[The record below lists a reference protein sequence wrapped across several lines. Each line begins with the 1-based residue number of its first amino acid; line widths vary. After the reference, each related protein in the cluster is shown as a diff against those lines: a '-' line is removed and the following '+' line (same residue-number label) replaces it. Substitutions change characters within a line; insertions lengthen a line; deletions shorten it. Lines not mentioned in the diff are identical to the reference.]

1 MIIKVRGKSVRQK
14 MISNINNN
22 QFSRTSLTTSTSSSS
37 SSGIINGTN
46 ILNSH
51 ANNNKTSADNKNF
64 SLDNGFS
71 IYNKNIDFYESF
83 AAAKDVDD
91 VKMKQGHEE
100 NESSRTLVSI
110 NNNHSKNNNSTIINN
125 NNNIV
130 DSSSSH
136 QKLNNL
142 TNNNNTFKSTP
153 STTLISDLN
162 NLHNYSKSPN
172 AIENKPNTKTQHDRV
187 STNGKKG
194 SRAQVEEILLLRQDT
209 HEDDDD
215 DDEDTPMPLP
225 NVEIKTEEI
234 FGDEKMPD
242 HHARRPMNAFLIFCK
257 RHRSIVRDRHP
268 NLENRSITKI
278 LGDWWA
284 NLDKEQKQCFT
295 ELAKMVSLFTFLS

>member
-1 MIIKVRGKSVRQK
+1 

-22 QFSRTSLTTSTSSSS
+22 QFGRTSLTTSTSSSS
-37 SSGIINGTN
+37 SSGIINGKN

-51 ANNNKTSADNKNF
+51 ANNSKTSSVNNNF

-71 IYNKNIDFYESF
+71 IYNRNIDFYESF

-100 NESSRTLVSI
+100 NENSRTLVSI

-125 NNNIV
+125 NNNNIIN
-130 DSSSSH
+130 SSSSH
-136 QKLNNL
+136 QKN
-142 TNNNNTFKSTP
+142 TNNNNNFKSTP
-153 STTLISDLN
+153 ATTLISDLN

-172 AIENKPNTKTQHDRV
+172 AIENKPNHNKSQNDK
-187 STNGKKG
+187 SSNSKKG
-194 SRAQVEEILLLRQDT
+194 SRVQLEEILVLHQDNKNNEKNNED
-209 HEDDDD
+209 EDDGLN
-215 DDEDTPMPLP
+215 PSQSHVP
-225 NVEIKTEEI
+225 IKNEEI
-234 FGDEKMPD
+234 CGDEKMPD

-284 NLDKEQKQCFT
+284 NLDKEEKQCFT
-295 ELAKMVSLFTFLS
+295 ELAKMVSENFFCLFNFFC